1 MVESSTPILRRCV
14 GFAGL
19 GTPPKVISSGEMS
32 GTFRDSVEPAHQTLL
47 RAWIYR
53 IGL

>member
-1 MVESSTPILRRCV
+1 MSLS
-14 GFAGL
+14 GA
-19 GTPPKVISSGEMS
+19 SGEGQVEFTMDYPVVRCS